1 MLASSAIVRR
11 CRQQDQVNAAACMHV
26 IHLMVLMNCY
36 SICTSMRAS
45 TCTVKLSPSL
55 STVCRPR
62 RISPI
67 RDQRCPVR
75 VCSLCQQHNSSC
87 GIFHVYRLR
96 QWVHSR
102 IRLNRL
108 LLGLNRLLRLQRLL
122 SSWLRVGLEQLL
134 LEDSPF
140 RRAGTLVLWMHSHCS
155 CTPSAGPSESI
166 RV

>member
-11 CRQQDQVNAAACMHV
+11 CRQQDQVHVAACMHGFCLKPLV
-26 IHLMVLMNCY
+26 ICS
-36 SICTSMRAS
+36 SICSSMRAS

-55 STVCRPR
+55 STMCRPR
-62 RISPI
+62 RVSPVC
-67 RDQRCPVR
+67 DQRCPVR

-108 LLGLNRLLRLQRLL
+108 LLGFNRLLRLQRLL
-122 SSWLRVGLEQLL
+122 GSWLRVGLEQLL

-140 RRAGTLVLWMHSHCS
+140 
-155 CTPSAGPSESI
+155 
-166 RV
+166 